1 MKRHL
6 PVLLMLLGLVVTL
19 LMLRPLAS
27 GALPALDLV
36 RGSGLPGALLFC
48 AVYSVSTLLLL
59 PTTPFTLV
67 AGALYGPWGGGVL
80 LMLLSLGVDLVAFS
94 LARFARGPFERMRQ
108 RFPGLARLDE
118 AMKEGG
124 FGAVCLL
131 RLSPLAPYGVLN
143 YALGLTR
150 VSPASFLAG
159 TFVGS
164 LPATVLFLVLGHGAA
179 GMVQGSGGAAGLWVT
194 VALTALSAV
203 GLTAWAKRRLAA
215 PATSREVAA

>member
-6 PVLLMLLGLVVTL
+6 PVLLMVLGLVATL
-19 LMLRPLAS
+19 LMLRPLAE
-27 GALPALDLV
+27 GAVPALDTV
-36 RGSGLPGALLFC
+36 RGSGLKGTVLFC

-59 PTTPFTLV
+59 PTTPFALV
-67 AGALYGPWGGGVL
+67 AGALYGPWGGGAL
-80 LMLLSLGVDLVAFS
+80 LMLLSLGVDLAAFS
-94 LARFARGPFERMRQ
+94 LARFARGPFFERMRQ

-118 AMKEGG
+118 AMKDGG

-143 YALGLTR
+143 YVLGLTR

-159 TFVGS
+159 TLVGS

-179 GMVQGSGGAAGLWVT
+179 DVVRGTGGAVGLWVT
-194 VALTALSAV
+194 VALTALSAL
-203 GLTAWAKRRLAA
+203 GLTAWAKRRLAV
-215 PATSREVAA
+215 PATA

>member
-6 PVLLMLLGLVVTL
+6 PVLLMVLGLVATL

-36 RGSGLPGALLFC
+36 RGSGPAGTVLFC

-59 PTTPFTLV
+59 PTTPFALV
-67 AGALYGPWGGGVL
+67 AGALYGPWGGGAL

-94 LARFARGPFERMRQ
+94 LARFARGPFERLRQ
-108 RFPGLARLDE
+108 RFPGLARLDA
-118 AMKEGG
+118 AMKDGG
-124 FGAVCLL
+124 FGVVCLL

-159 TFVGS
+159 TLVGS

-203 GLTAWAKRRLAA
+203 GLTAWAKRRLAES
-215 PATSREVAA
+215 PEVTA